1 MAMVNITINGRNIT
15 VPAGTT
21 VLQAARQEGIDIPT
35 LCDHPALS
43 AVGACRMCIV
53 EIKGQRNLQTACTF
67 PVNDGMEIETESAE
81 VVKARTMVLKMLFSE
96 RNHYCPFCEM
106 SGSCELQDMGYR
118 FGIDHWAF
126 STYTKPYSLDATH
139 KYYLMDHNRCIL
151 CGRCIRACG
160 ELVANHTLGLGSR
173 GNESMI
179 SADANLPLGESTCV
193 SCGTC
198 VQVCPT
204 GALFYK
210 RSAYMGRDSLMT
222 KVKSTCSQ
230 CSIGCGIEIITRG
243 GNVLQIKGDWEGQV
257 NQGLLCKAGRFD
269 PLYDDRMR
277 LSEPMQQSKGD
288 TQKISWTKA
297 IQTLAK
303 QITKAGPDKIGVIVA
318 NRASNEALYLIK
330 KLFIEELGVSNVKM
344 IHAPA
349 PKIAGKPH
357 GTLSGLTGSD
367 TICVV
372 GANPLANQ
380 PVAAFL
386 IKRAVDKGACLIVV
400 DDEENA
406 LSPFAHVHLK
416 TADIAKAIEM
426 ASGANRPVVVYG
438 PGLDASTADALKNI
452 NSKANF
458 IALEKGVNTCAAR
471 ALGINKEFNPAAVE
485 LLFVVQGEGNC
496 GGMEL
501 LEGISGKAF
510 IAVAAGFGSD
520 VAAKADLILPN
531 AIWCERT
538 GSLTNTEGRIQT
550 LQSAVKPAGS
560 AKSDWEILQLM
571 AVKLGKKINLSADDV
586 SDALATGLK

>member
-1 MAMVNITINGRNIT
+1 MAMVNIIINGRKTT
-15 VPAGTT
+15 VPAGIT

-126 STYTKPYSLDATH
+126 PTYTKPYPVDATH

-160 ELVANHTLGLGSR
+160 ELVANYTLGLGQR

-179 SADANLPLGESTCV
+179 SADANLPLNESTCI

-210 RSAYMGRDSLMT
+210 RSAYMGRDALMT

-257 NQGLLCKAGRFD
+257 NRGVLCKAGRFD
-269 PLYDDRMR
+269 PLYDGRNR
-277 LSEPMQQSKGD
+277 ITEPLHRSKDGEE
-288 TQKISWTKA
+288 KISWAKA
-297 IQTLAK
+297 LQTLARHIAK
-303 QITKAGPDKIGVIVA
+303 VGPDRVGVIVS

-330 KLFIEELGVSNVKM
+330 KLFVDELGVSNIKM

-357 GTLSGLTGSD
+357 VTLSGLAGSD
-367 TICVV
+367 TIVVV

-380 PVAAFL
+380 PVAAFM

-400 DDEENA
+400 DDSDNA
-406 LSPFAHVHLK
+406 FSPFAHVNLK
-416 TADIAKAIEM
+416 TADIGQAVEM
-426 ASGANRPVVVYG
+426 ASKARNPVVVYG
-438 PGLDASTADALKNI
+438 PGLQPATADALNNI
-452 NSKANF
+452 NARANF
-458 IALEKGVNTCAAR
+458 IAIETGVNTCAAR
-471 ALGINKEFNPAAVE
+471 ALGVHKGFNPDAVE
-485 LLFVVQGEGNC
+485 LLFVLQGEGNC

-501 LEGISGKAF
+501 LENICGKVF
-510 IAVAAGFGSD
+510 IAVLAGYASELT
-520 VAAKADLILPN
+520 AKADLVLPN

-538 GSLTNTEGRIQT
+538 GTLTNTEGRVQT
-550 LQSAVKPAGS
+550 MQSAVKPAGS
-560 AKSDWEILQLM
+560 ARSDWEILELLAAKM
-571 AVKLGKKINLSADDV
+571 GKKITAPADDV
-586 SDALATGLK
+586 SNTLATGLK